1 MIFTVGLVGGV
12 VVGKT
17 LWIVDHYALS
27 PDMAGITRD
36 FDLSKQLVKK
46 GHKVTIFAS
55 GFDHVSKSYAKLDV
69 DERIKIEVYDG
80 VQFVWLRTFP
90 YYRNDFRRIMNMI
103 SYSVQVKRYAANFG
117 KPDTII
123 GVTAHPL
130 AALAGWRLSRKLKAP
145 FFLLVTDL
153 WPEVLID
160 LGIIRKGSLVSRI
173 LYALESFLCSKAEGI
188 IVVLPY
194 GAEYMIR
201 RGIEREKVF
210 WLPNGVDLERFKNPR
225 NPDRSYQITEL
236 LEKNRDKFKVMYAGA
251 HGIPNGLD
259 VVLDA
264 AKLIKEVS
272 DNICFFF
279 VGEGTEKQRLKER
292 ARELNLDN
300 VMFCDAVPKI
310 DMPLILAQADC
321 FVVSVPGS
329 DSPRFGISLNKLFD
343 YMASAKPIVM
353 AGMPRN
359 NLVAEAN
366 CGIVVEPDNPNALA
380 KGILRIWELTENE
393 RQRLGMNG
401 RRFVEKYYDMKV
413 LADRLEAI
421 LGWGTEG
428 KDINVN
434 LEKAEP
440 SCSHSDDFSA

>member
-1 MIFTVGLVGGV
+1 
-12 VVGKT
+12 VGKT

-27 PDMAGITRD
+27 PDMSGITRD
-36 FDLSKQLVKK
+36 FDLSKQLVEK

-55 GFDHVSKSYAKLDV
+55 AFDHVSKTYAKLDA

-103 SYSVQVKRYAANFG
+103 SYSVQVKRYAVNFG

-123 GVTAHPL
+123 GVTVHPL
-130 AALAGWRLSRKLKAP
+130 AALAAWRLSRKLKAP

-153 WPEVLID
+153 WPEALID
-160 LGIIRKGSLVSRI
+160 LGFIKKGSLVSRL
-173 LYALESFLCSKAEGI
+173 LYGLESFLCSKAEKI

-194 GAEYMIR
+194 GVEYMTR

-225 NPDRSYQITEL
+225 SPNRNYQITQL
-236 LEKNRDKFKVMYAGA
+236 LEKNRDKFKVVYAGA

-264 AKLIKEVS
+264 AKLIKEVT

-279 VGEGTEKQRLKER
+279 VGEGTEKQRLRKRAKE
-292 ARELNLDN
+292 LHLDN

-310 DMPLILAQADC
+310 DMPSILSQADC
-321 FVVSVPGS
+321 LVVSVPGA
-329 DSPRFGISLNKLFD
+329 DFPRFGISLNKLFD
-343 YMASAKPIVM
+343 YMASARPIVM

-366 CGIVVEPDNPNALA
+366 CGIVVEPDNPNDLA
-380 KGILRIWELTENE
+380 KGILRIWELSENE
-393 RQRLGMNG
+393 RQQLGMNG
-401 RRFVEKYYDMKV
+401 RRFVEKYYDVEV

-428 KDINVN
+428 KDTSVN
-434 LEKAEP
+434 LGNAEP
-440 SCSHSDDFSA
+440 SCSHSDDFLA